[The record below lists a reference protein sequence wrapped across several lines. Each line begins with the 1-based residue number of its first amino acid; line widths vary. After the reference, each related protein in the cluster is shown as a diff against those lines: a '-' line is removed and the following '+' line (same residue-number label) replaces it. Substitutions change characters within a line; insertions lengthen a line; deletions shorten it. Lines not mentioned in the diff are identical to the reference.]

1 MNEKGLLI
9 KPEFENIEK
18 YLNNGEMTSITERII
33 NVTENINGKTDGII
47 VRKIL
52 LWMSQNT
59 MRLRNGQRD
68 SRKFRR
74 TADEILLSRE
84 RNGCCDSATLFTALA
99 RSKQIP
105 TMQIITLKKSWGEKI
120 DKGIPT
126 GTEGHYFVACYLKDL
141 TGKAKWTL
149 IDSDRLVTD
158 IIDVRLS
165 NLNTEDRN
173 INSYYAFAYVNDFRD
188 IDINGRKIDS
198 IENMKII
205 QEEAYKECDK
215 KDFKEE
221 IER

>member
-1 MNEKGLLI
+1 MKEEGLLI

-18 YLNNGEMTSITERII
+18 YLNNGEMTSITKRII
-33 NVTENINGKTDGII
+33 DVTKNINGETDGII

-52 LWMSQNT
+52 LWMNQNT

-126 GTEGHYFVACYLKDL
+126 GTEGHYFVACYLKDV
-141 TGKAKWTL
+141 TGKSKWTL
-149 IDSDRLVTD
+149 IDSDRQVTD
-158 IIDVRLS
+158 IRDVRLR

-173 INSYYAFAYVNDFRD
+173 IDGYYAFAYVNDFRN
-188 IDINGRKIDS
+188 ISINGRKIDS

>member
-141 TGKAKWTL
+141 IGKAKWTL

>member
-1 MNEKGLLI
+1 MKTEGLLV
-9 KPEFENIEK
+9 KPEFENIER
-18 YLNNGEMTSITERII
+18 YLENGEMTNITENII
-33 NVTENINGKTDGII
+33 NITSNINGKTDGII

-59 MRLRNGQRD
+59 LRLKNSQRD
-68 SRKFRR
+68 CRKFKR
-74 TADEILLSRE
+74 TADEILISGE

-120 DKGIPT
+120 DRGIPT
-126 GTEGHYFVACYLKDL
+126 GTEGHYFVACYLKDVR
-141 TGKAKWTL
+141 GKAKWTL
-149 IDSDRLVTD
+149 IDSDRIVTD
-158 IIDVRLS
+158 IRDVRLS
-165 NLNTEDRN
+165 NLNTDDRN
-173 INSYYAFAYVNDFRD
+173 IDGYYAFAYVKDFRD
-188 IDINGRKIDS
+188 VNKNGRKIDS

-215 KDFKEE
+215 KDFMEE